1 MDIRKKFLSPISAP
15 MTQNSV
21 PPETIRPEDLQEELG
36 IKKDAY
42 YKDINYLDI
51 KPEKDSEGRI
61 YLTKEQADQIRA
73 LRNYVNQTGKREGF
87 TNSSIVAVSDSNL
100 AQSPEDI
107 YIEPEEPQLD
117 IDRIIR
123 KASEL
128 KARELATPDLAIRAI
143 ADRMTEDD
151 LPFDLKEKV
160 EAVREAVNPKWT
172 PGQLAD
178 KILATYRSNLRGS

>member
-1 MDIRKKFLSPISAP
+1 
-15 MTQNSV
+15 MTQNSA
-21 PPETIRPEDLQEELG
+21 PTETITPEELQIELG

-42 YKDINYLDI
+42 YKDVNYLNLNV
-51 KPEKDSEGRI
+51 KTDSEGRVF
-61 YLTKEQADQIRA
+61 LTKEQADQIRA
-73 LRNYVNQTGKREGF
+73 LRNHVKNTGKREGF
-87 TNSSIVAVSDSNL
+87 TNSSIVQVSDSNL

-107 YIEPEEPQLD
+107 YIEPEEPTAQLD

-143 ADRMTEDD
+143 ADRMNEDD
-151 LPFDLKEKV
+151 LPDDLKEKV

-172 PGQLAD
+172 PADLAD
-178 KILATYRSNLRGS
+178 KILANYRSSLRGN